1 MQALNLLAKTITVW
15 GDTYNVSLNGIGQLI
30 RLLIGAI
37 GIVGLGIIVFSMI
50 LKLVVLPF
58 DVYQRISM
66 RKQNIKMKENQER
79 MAKLQK
85 QYANNKELYNQKVM
99 ELYKE
104 SGINIFSSCLPMI
117 LTMVIF
123 FVAIGAFNSYS
134 QYANAENYNIMVNAY
149 NAKLLEYTPETL
161 NTQTVTVDGG
171 KITVDSEDCYI
182 YYTLDYAENYDADN
196 YAYVK
201 NTSNMKK
208 EYFVHTDRVYAA
220 FTAEVN
226 AIIENSKDENGTATK
241 SQEDACVDYL
251 ENLAKANVVV
261 AYQTDVTKNMGF
273 LWIKNIWATDAAYK
287 HPILT
292 YDEFSSSFTRDKFD
306 VNGEQKTFD
315 DVNSITDAYKPTTYE
330 IVTENLSEQKAEA
343 NGYFILILLSIGTIL
358 LQQWVSMRGQKE
370 QMQFSSVDGQGA
382 SQQKVTMI
390 TMTVMFAIFSFMYS
404 AAFSIYMI
412 TSNLLS
418 LVSTIVINKIV
429 DKKMEK
435 LEQEQEQA
443 KYNKRFPG
451 RKMESATKKEDKKEV
466 KKAEKTKKPEK
477 KAEADEKAEE
487 KSEVAEETEIKEENG
502 DE

>member
-1 MQALNLLAKTITVW
+1 MQLFNLLATSITVW
-15 GDTYNVSLNGIGQLI
+15 GDTYNVALNGVGKLI
-30 RLLIGAI
+30 SLLIGGI
-37 GIVGLGIIVFSMI
+37 GIVGVGIIVFSLI
-50 LKLVVLPF
+50 LKCIVLPF

-104 SGINIFSSCLPMI
+104 SGINVFSSCLPMI
-117 LTMVIF
+117 LSMIIF

-134 QYANAENYNIMVNAY
+134 QYSNAENYNIMVNAY
-149 NAKLLEYTPETL
+149 NEKILDYTPELTAE
-161 NTQTVTVDGG
+161 TVTSDGTT
-171 KITVDSEDCYI
+171 ITVDSNDCYV
-182 YYTLDYAENYDADN
+182 YYTLDHAENYDAN
-196 YAYVK
+196 NFAYVA
-201 NTSNMKK
+201 NASNMKK
-208 EYFVHTDRVYAA
+208 QYFVHTDRVYAA
-220 FTAEVN
+220 FSTEIN
-226 AIIENSKDENGTATK
+226 QIIENSKDENGVATK
-241 SQEDACVDYL
+241 TQENACVEYL
-251 ENLAKANVVV
+251 ENAAQDSVVKAYNAKVS
-261 AYQTDVTKNMGF
+261 KNTGF

-287 HPILT
+287 HPVLEYT
-292 YDEFSSSFTRDKFD
+292 EFSASFAREKFD
-306 VNGEQKTFD
+306 VNGEKKTFD
-315 DVNSITDAYKPTTYE
+315 DVNTLTDVYKETTYNL
-330 IVTENLSEQKAEA
+330 VTENLTTQKSQA

-404 AAFSIYMI
+404 SAFSIYMI

-418 LVSTIVINKIV
+418 LVSTLVINKIV

-435 LEQEQEQA
+435 LEEEQLQA

-451 RKMESATKKEDKKEV
+451 RKLENIKKEV
-466 KKAEKTKKPEK
+466 KKQEKADQKVEEKTEEPIQEK
-477 KAEADEKAEE
+477 VEE
-487 KSEVAEETEIKEENG
+487 KENG
-502 DE
+502 DK